1 MKTYSRPTSLSSL
14 SLLAPALRASS
25 LLAPG
30 LVALLGCAS
39 ESVDLGGGT
48 ATQSLQRATR
58 CAESSIVDADVIVAN
73 QADVA
78 ALEGCQEIRGDLVI
92 QLFADA
98 DLSPLHDLQV
108 VEGSLNI
115 GQEASAAGFFEPDLD
130 EERLEQLEALAVQEA
145 ALIANGWLAS
155 LHGLESLEQAG
166 ALQLLATSVSNLS
179 ELESLRSIGGPMAGQ
194 RDIGSLESGTV
205 IFSSNPNLIDLT
217 GFENVRGIHS
227 FNVFNSPELVSLS
240 GLVLE
245 ADISVVSLAD
255 APALADLDA
264 LSSLRAIG
272 GLLLVR
278 LGMSD
283 LSSLA
288 ALERAEL
295 LGVEGNAAL
304 ADASALDNLFEN
316 FSLSFVNNA
325 SLRSL
330 PSTARWL
337 RIPDDITIQDNPVLE
352 SIELEFGGPANVRI
366 VDDVER
372 AFPASVVSIENNAQL
387 RSVSVPAVE
396 SNSVAGLTSV
406 DFFLLRGNP
415 SLSSVDFGGLRR
427 AGLLSI
433 ANNQSLDSVTLGAL
447 ARVEDLE
454 VTDNPQLSG
463 AEFDDVATFERTL
476 SGNLP

>member
-14 SLLAPALRASS
+14 SPLAPS
-25 LLAPG
+25 LLATG

-48 ATQSLQRATR
+48 ATQALERATR

-92 QLFADA
+92 DLFADA
-98 DLSPLHDLQV
+98 DLSPLHDLRV

-115 GQEASAAGFFEPDLD
+115 GQEASAAGFFEADLD

-145 ALIANGWLAS
+145 ALIANGWLES

-179 ELESLRSIGGPMAGQ
+179 ELESLRSIGGPIAGQ
-194 RDIGSLESGTV
+194 RGIGSLESGTV
-205 IFSSNPNLIDLT
+205 IFSSNPNLIDFT
-217 GFENVRGIHS
+217 GFENVRGINS
-227 FNVFNSPELVSLS
+227 FNLFDSPELVSLS

-245 ADISVVSLAD
+245 ADISVVSLSD
-255 APALADLDA
+255 APALVDLDA

-272 GLLLVR
+272 ALFLVR

-288 ALERAEL
+288 ALQRAES

-330 PSTARWL
+330 PSTALWL
-337 RIPDDITIQDNPVLE
+337 SIPDDITIQDNPVLE

-366 VDDVER
+366 VDDVEH
-372 AFPASVVSIENNAQL
+372 AVPAGVVSIENNAQL

-396 SNSVAGLTSV
+396 SNGIAGLTSV
-406 DFFLLRGNP
+406 DFFLLRSNP

-427 AGLLSI
+427 AGLLTI
-433 ANNQSLDSVTLGAL
+433 ANNQSLDNVTLGAL

-454 VTDNPQLSG
+454 VTDNPQLS
-463 AEFDDVATFERTL
+463 AAAFDDVATFERTL